1 MFFSN
6 LTISPAWSLVKANPL
21 KAGMALFAGILLVY
35 RLVTVTYRLL
45 FSPIAKFPGPKLAA
59 ASGLYELYFNFCKNG
74 IYVFEIE
81 RLHKIYGMSVP
92 LSCGR
97 KLMSDKGRLYAST
110 LTNSQSRTQ
119 ISTTRYM
126 CPAAFAK
133 PTTITIL
140 STASISKVKI
150 WDVMNLPG

>member
-1 MFFSN
+1 MFSSN
-6 LTISPAWSLVKANPL
+6 LTVSPAWSLVKTNPR
-21 KAGMALFAGILLVY
+21 KAGLALFAGILLVH
-35 RLVTVTYRLL
+35 RFVTVTYRLL

-74 IYVFEIE
+74 KYVFEIE
-81 RLHKIYGMSVP
+81 RLHRIYGMSMP
-92 LSCGR
+92 LSCCK

-119 ISTTRYM
+119 ISTTRYIY
-126 CPAAFAK
+126 PAAFAK

-140 STASISKVKI
+140 LTASISKA
-150 WDVMNLPG
+150 